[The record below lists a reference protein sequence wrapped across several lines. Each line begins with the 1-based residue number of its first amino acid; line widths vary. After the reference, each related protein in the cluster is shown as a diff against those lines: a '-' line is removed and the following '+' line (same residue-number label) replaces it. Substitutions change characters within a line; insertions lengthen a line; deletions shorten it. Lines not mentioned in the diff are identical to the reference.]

1 MFALRN
7 RLSVAGL
14 FTALFTL
21 TTLSVATELAAVKR
35 PHNLPPSAE
44 LHYGVTAKHSGLTL
58 KGNTR
63 IRWTASGNRFDIAV
77 ETKANLLGK
86 LLESHSEGTVN
97 EYGLAPLKLT
107 EKRFRKPPHTVTFGR
122 EDRTVRFSE
131 SATTYPLK
139 GGEQDRTSISWQLV
153 SMARAAPD
161 KLKPGTEWKFFV
173 AGRKNAEIWS
183 FRVMGPKTVSTPMGN
198 VTAIHIS
205 KQPSE
210 SREQQQ
216 LDVWLAPS
224 MDGYPVRIL
233 FKDSNGTD
241 LDQVLQRID
250 RKI

>member
-1 MFALRN
+1 MFSFRPRLLIAGFFAALLALAS
-7 RLSVAGL
+7 LSAAV
-14 FTALFTL
+14 
-21 TTLSVATELAAVKR
+21 ELPAVKR
-35 PHNLPPSAE
+35 AHKLPPSAD
-44 LHYGVTAKHSGLTL
+44 LLYAVTAKHSGLTL

-63 IRWTASGNRFDIAV
+63 IRWTASSNRFDIAV
-77 ETKANLLGK
+77 ETKAGLLGTM
-86 LLESHSEGTVN
+86 LASHSEGTVS

-122 EDRTVRFSE
+122 EDRMIRFSE
-131 SATTYPLK
+131 SASTYPIK

-153 SMARAAPD
+153 SIARAAPD
-161 KLKPGTEWKFFV
+161 RLTPGSELKFVV
-173 AGRKNAEIWS
+173 AGRKEAEIWS

-205 KQPSE
+205 KLPSP

-216 LDVWLAPS
+216 LDLWLAPS
-224 MDGYPVRIL
+224 LEWYPVRIL

-250 RKI
+250 KK